1 MVYLG
6 SKAQIANWLIPILNS
21 IIQKYGITNY
31 YEPFVGG
38 ANVIDKIKCE
48 HRIGNDKN
56 KPLIA
61 LLEVARDNFE
71 AIPKDGNKEWFDR
84 ARAIYTGKSNEEM
97 DDYLIGAIGWL
108 AGYSGKGLVGSYAN
122 DSGTRHYYTERYN
135 NLKAQA
141 PNLQGIEFICA
152 DYQKLEIPD
161 DSLIYCDPP
170 YQGTTGYGY
179 AWERAFDYDIYWNWV
194 RDKSKSC
201 YVVCSEEQ
209 FPEDFI
215 VVAKQDKKRTV
226 AQTKRQIKIEKLGV
240 YKDGLLGNLKL

>member
-6 SKAQIANWLIPILNS
+6 SKAQIADWLIPILNK
-21 IIQKYGITNY
+21 IILDYNITEY
-31 YEPFVGG
+31 FEPFVGG

-48 HRIGNDKN
+48 RRVGNDKN

-61 LLEVARDNFE
+61 LLETARDNFDI
-71 AIPKDGNKEWFDR
+71 IPKDGNKEWFDL
-84 ARAIYTGKSNEEM
+84 ARAIYTGKSTEKM

-141 PNLQGIEFICA
+141 PNLQGIEFICN

-161 DSLIYCDPP
+161 NSLIYCDPP

-179 AWERAFDYDIYWNWV
+179 AWERSFDYDIYWDWI
-194 RDKSKSC
+194 REKSKNC
-201 YVVCSEEQ
+201 YVICSEEA
-209 FPEDFI
+209 FPSDFI
-215 VVAKQDKKRTV
+215 IIAMQNKKRTV
-226 AQTKRQIKIEKLGV
+226 AQTNRQIKVEKLGV
-240 YKDGLLGNLKL
+240 YNKGLLKNLKI

>member
-6 SKAQIANWLIPILNS
+6 SKAQIADWLIPILNK
-21 IIQKYGITNY
+21 IILDYNITEY
-31 YEPFVGG
+31 FEPFVGG

-48 HRIGNDKN
+48 RRVGNDKN

-61 LLEVARDNFE
+61 LLETARDNFDI
-71 AIPKDGNKEWFDR
+71 IPKDGNKEWFDL
-84 ARAIYTGKSNEEM
+84 ARSIYTGKSTEKM

-141 PNLQGIEFICA
+141 PNLQGIEFICN

-161 DSLIYCDPP
+161 NSLIYCDPP

-179 AWERAFDYDIYWNWV
+179 AWERSFDYDTYWDWV
-194 RDKSKSC
+194 REKSKNC
-201 YVVCSEEQ
+201 YVICSEEA
-209 FPEDFI
+209 FPSDFI
-215 VVAKQDKKRTV
+215 IIAMQNKKRTV
-226 AQTKRQIKIEKLGV
+226 AQTNRQIKVEKLGV
-240 YKDGLLGNLKL
+240 YNKGLLKNLKI